1 MEQTNSSKKH
11 TRILSWITLACFAA
25 GSAVGLLF
33 PQLFT
38 YIGFIGTIYVNLLKL
53 MALPIVLCTV
63 FGAASRGM
71 RSASGTL
78 VKAIL
83 LFVILFTV
91 SFLLSGA
98 LYSVLSPGKGFTLS
112 SGEVLGKLSAN
123 DLLSEHLCLA
133 RQRRDAARDPV
144 RVLYGR
150 RCGKGRRAPGHGAG
164 RRARNDL
171 FPHALVYPVAD
182 ADFENIS
189 AELQT
194 RANDIVYKLS
204 LLRRNASF
212 EGYDE
217 IRARIYSTPTED
229 LRAEKLCRTL
239 GHSAGYFRAMYKE
252 LFGLSFHQ
260 DLIRSRIS
268 YAKLLILTDN
278 SSFASIASRCGYND
292 EKHFYHQFRQI
303 TGLSPKQYR
312 AG

>member
-1 MEQTNSSKKH
+1 MSSELRALIKSAPGAQSIAAVLVRTDIFSESVSINDQGRIIAEDRAVADILRSFTGSGGQCCGKVADRTYLMLCVGNSTEES
-11 TRILSWITLACFAA
+11 TALLADKV
-25 GSAVGLLF
+25 S
-33 PQLFT
+33 
-38 YIGFIGTIYVNLLKL
+38 
-53 MALPIVLCTV
+53 
-63 FGAASRGM
+63 
-71 RSASGTL
+71 TL
-78 VKAIL
+78 VSHKRSCNPSEIVTE
-83 LFVILFTV
+83 F
-91 SFLLSGA
+91 A
-98 LYSVLSPGKGFTLS
+98 L
-112 SGEVLGKLSAN
+112 
-123 DLLSEHLCLA
+123 
-133 RQRRDAARDPV
+133 
-144 RVLYGR
+144 
-150 RCGKGRRAPGHGAG
+150 
-164 RRARNDL
+164 
-171 FPHALVYPVAD
+171 YPVAD
-182 ADFENIS
+182 ADFETIS

-194 RANDIVYKLS
+194 RANDNVYKLS

-217 IRARIYSTPTED
+217 IRARIYSSPTED